1 MGLLLNEEQQYL
13 KDTAK
18 EFVQKNAPINHFRE
32 LRDTEDKTGYS
43 QDLWMQMAEL
53 GWAGILISEEY
64 GGSDFGMMGLGGIL
78 EETGRCLVPSP
89 LFSTALLGAS
99 LLQIGGN
106 SNQKEDLLAKIA
118 KGNLTTAFALEEGPR
133 HSPNKISTTAS
144 KKGGKFVLN
153 GKKTFVLDGHSADLI
168 IVAARTSGE
177 SEDQS
182 GISLFLVD
190 PNSEG
195 LVRNRT
201 QMVDSR
207 NACELSFKD
216 LEVEEK
222 DLLGDLG
229 AGFPIIEEVLERAQI
244 GISAEM
250 LGNALEAFDRTLEY
264 LKERKQFG
272 AVIGSFQALQHR
284 AAIMFAEVE
293 LTKSSVMG
301 ALNAIDENSN
311 DKARFASLAKF
322 KAGETLLLVSS
333 EAVQMHGGVGVTAEF
348 DIGFFLKRSRVA
360 EQIFGSSDYHLDR
373 YATLSEY

>member
-1 MGLLLNEEQQYL
+1 MALLFNEEQQYL

-32 LRDTEDKTGYS
+32 LRDSENETGYS
-43 QDLWMQMAEL
+43 PELWKQMAEL

-64 GGSDFGMMGLGGIL
+64 GGSDFGMIGLGAIL

-99 LLQIGGN
+99 LIEIGGN
-106 SNQKEDLLAKIA
+106 SDQKEDLLAKIA
-118 KGNLTTAFALEEGPR
+118 KGNLATAFALEEGPR
-133 HSPNKISTTAS
+133 HAPNKISTTAT
-144 KKGGKFVLN
+144 KNGGNFVLN
-153 GKKTFVLDGHSADLI
+153 GKKTFVLDCHSADLI
-168 IVAARTSGE
+168 IVAARTTGE
-177 SEDQS
+177 KEDLS

-190 PNSEG
+190 PGSKG
-195 LVRNRT
+195 LVRKRT
-201 QMVDSR
+201 KMVDSR
-207 NACELSFKD
+207 NACELSFKNV
-216 LEVEEK
+216 EVEGK
-222 DLLGDLG
+222 NLLGDLD

-250 LGNALEAFDRTLEY
+250 LGNALEVFDRTLDY

-272 AVIGSFQALQHR
+272 SVIGSFQALQHR
-284 AAIMFAEVE
+284 AAIMFAELE

-311 DKARFASLAKF
+311 DKTRFASLAKF
-322 KAGETLLLVSS
+322 KAGETLHLVSS
-333 EAVQMHGGVGVTAEF
+333 EAVQMHGGVGVTDEF

-360 EQIFGSSDYHLDR
+360 EQIFGSSDYHIDR